1 MEQRRQLHLSAL
13 FFIAALCI
21 QLPNAMAQNGIDYP
35 KGDAVKV
42 AEVMPVLK
50 TCASLEDRTERE
62 TCTNQSIL
70 EHVSQHLIYPEA
82 AEQKK
87 IEGTVFVQFVVTK
100 KGSVGSVEIMRGPD
114 MLQKAAATVIESLP
128 LFVPGN
134 NKGKTVNVQYVLP
147 IRFALTE

>member
-1 MEQRRQLHLSAL
+1 M
-13 FFIAALCI
+13 CI
-21 QLPNAMAQNGIDYP
+21 RD
-35 KGDAVKV
+35 
-42 AEVMPVLK
+42 
-50 TCASLEDRTERE
+50 S
-62 TCTNQSIL
+62 
-70 EHVSQHLIYPEA
+70 LIYPEA

-134 NKGKTVNVQYVLP
+134 NKGKAVNVQYVLP